1 MEKWHSFNK
10 YLVWSLELNK
20 GGLLKMLG
28 KVMMFIIL
36 LVFIITFTA
45 MDIINLRKGIG
56 GYIQRPSGMLFTT
69 LCLMVIPMG
78 VFDLRGGAEVGV
90 TIILEMAYML
100 FYTGMYFKI
109 KEERNSK
116 K

>member
-1 MEKWHSFNK
+1 MFGR
-10 YLVWSLELNK
+10 VI
-20 GGLLKMLG
+20 
-28 KVMMFIIL
+28 MFIIL

-78 VFDLRGGAEVGV
+78 VFDLRGAVEVGV
-90 TIILEMAYML
+90 TIIIEVAYMA
-100 FYTGMYFKI
+100 FYTWIYFKI
-109 KEERNSK
+109 KEERNNK